1 LASLTLPQQ
10 LLNSNKESFVTNE
23 QFQALL
29 WATPKAWLEEQLAD
43 LFVEASVKELI
54 KQELARRNAFNQTS
68 ATA

>member
-1 LASLTLPQQ
+1 M
-10 LLNSNKESFVTNE
+10 TNE

-54 KQELARRNAFNQTS
+54 KQELARRNAFRGFSPDQTS